1 MKMTDNTNKQLKG
14 NQLSFDAGIKNFK
27 ADGSDVMYALRK
39 LSNEEKLKYELKKT
53 IESEY
58 SGLDISINN
67 LSLGV
72 KGFYPGRTVFNL
84 EIDTR
89 ITEPVDI
96 INLTNMPIKK
106 STIKQLKE
114 DQKKHGYKQLTTMVA
129 DVLEK
134 HYED

>member
-1 MKMTDNTNKQLKG
+1 
-14 NQLSFDAGIKNFK
+14 
-27 ADGSDVMYALRK
+27 MYALRK

-53 IESEY
+53 IENEY
-58 SGLDISINN
+58 SNLDISIND
-67 LSLGV
+67 LKLGV

-89 ITEPVDI
+89 IAEHIDV
-96 INLTNMPIKK
+96 INLTNLPIKT

-114 DQKKHGYKQLTTMVA
+114 DQKKHGYKELTTMVA

>member
-1 MKMTDNTNKQLKG
+1 
-14 NQLSFDAGIKNFK
+14 
-27 ADGSDVMYALRK
+27 MYALRK
-39 LSNEEKLKYELKKT
+39 LSNEEKLKHELKKT
-53 IESEY
+53 IENEY

-84 EIDTR
+84 EIDTHLSER
-89 ITEPVDI
+89 VDI
-96 INLTNMPIKK
+96 INLTNMPIKR

-114 DQKKHGYKQLTTMVA
+114 DQQKHGYKELTTMVA

-134 HYED
+134 HYEKD

>member
-1 MKMTDNTNKQLKG
+1 MISIDI
-14 NQLSFDAGIKNFK
+14 D
-27 ADGSDVMYALRK
+27 D
-39 LSNEEKLKYELKKT
+39 EKLKHELKKT
-53 IESEY
+53 IENEY

-72 KGFYPGRTVFNL
+72 KEFYPGRTVFNL

-89 ITEPVDI
+89 IAEHIDV
-96 INLTNMPIKK
+96 INLTNMPIKT

-114 DQKKHGYKQLTTMVA
+114 DQKKYGYKQLTTMVA
-129 DVLEK
+129 DILEK

>member
-1 MKMTDNTNKQLKG
+1 
-14 NQLSFDAGIKNFK
+14 
-27 ADGSDVMYALRK
+27 MYALRK

-53 IESEY
+53 IENEY
-58 SGLDISINN
+58 SSLDISIND
-67 LSLGV
+67 LKLGV

-89 ITEPVDI
+89 IAEHIDVID
-96 INLTNMPIKK
+96 LTNMPIKT

-114 DQKKHGYKQLTTMVA
+114 DQKKHGYKELTTMVA

>member
-1 MKMTDNTNKQLKG
+1 MK
-14 NQLSFDAGIKNFK
+14 
-27 ADGSDVMYALRK
+27 ALRK

-53 IESEY
+53 IENEY
-58 SGLDISINN
+58 SSLDISIND
-67 LSLGV
+67 LKLGV

-89 ITEPVDI
+89 IAEHIDV
-96 INLTNMPIKK
+96 INLTNMPIKT

-114 DQKKHGYKQLTTMVA
+114 DQKKHGYKELTTMVA

>member
-1 MKMTDNTNKQLKG
+1 
-14 NQLSFDAGIKNFK
+14 
-27 ADGSDVMYALRK
+27 MYALRK

-53 IESEY
+53 IENEY

-84 EIDTR
+84 EIDTHLSDR
-89 ITEPVDI
+89 VDI
-96 INLTNMPIKK
+96 INLTNMPIKQ

-114 DQKKHGYKQLTTMVA
+114 DQQKHGYKELTTMIA
-129 DVLEK
+129 DVLET
-134 HYED
+134 HYEKD

>member
-1 MKMTDNTNKQLKG
+1 
-14 NQLSFDAGIKNFK
+14 
-27 ADGSDVMYALRK
+27 MYALRK

-53 IESEY
+53 IENEY

-84 EIDTR
+84 EIDTHLSDR
-89 ITEPVDI
+89 VDI
-96 INLTNMPIKK
+96 INLTNMPIKQ
-106 STIKQLKE
+106 STVKQLKK
-114 DQKKHGYKQLTTMVA
+114 DQQKHGYKELTTMVA

-134 HYED
+134 HYEKD

>member
-1 MKMTDNTNKQLKG
+1 
-14 NQLSFDAGIKNFK
+14 
-27 ADGSDVMYALRK
+27 MYALRK

-53 IESEY
+53 IENEY

-84 EIDTR
+84 EIDAN
-89 ITEPVDI
+89 ITEPIDI
-96 INLTNMPIKK
+96 INLTNMPIKQ
-106 STIKQLKE
+106 STVKQLEE
-114 DQKKHGYKQLTTMVA
+114 DQQKHGYKELTTMVA

-134 HYED
+134 HYEKD